1 MALLTLLRHASQP
14 EEASR
19 PGAEGQRW
27 DAALVLSGCRRSLIF
42 TRGASFLRRVSVSCL
57 RVYVCGRLRLLK
69 CRGRTPFFICS
80 ADLSVTSLSLQVAA
94 APAAAAIMQNAL
106 ISHSQAAAARRIVRA
121 RHRLVREARLAF
133 LHVLPA
139 AELCLLPGTQSAH
152 ICFRGGVKTQTW
164 LADIRDDE
172 DA

>member
-1 MALLTLLRHASQP
+1 MF
-14 EEASR
+14 
-19 PGAEGQRW
+19 GARFR
-27 DAALVLSGCRRSLIF
+27 LVF
-42 TRGASFLRRVSVSCL
+42 TCL
-57 RVYVCGRLRLLK
+57 RWRPAAVAQVLRK
-69 CRGRTPFFICS
+69 DAFFIRS

-94 APAAAAIMQNAL
+94 AAAAAAIMQNAL
-106 ISHSQAAAARRIVRA
+106 ISHLQAAAACTIVRA

-139 AELCLLPGTQSAH
+139 AELCLLPGTQSAQ

-164 LADIRDDE
+164 LADIRNDE

>member
-1 MALLTLLRHASQP
+1 M
-14 EEASR
+14 
-19 PGAEGQRW
+19 
-27 DAALVLSGCRRSLIF
+27 
-42 TRGASFLRRVSVSCL
+42 RRVWARFRLVFTCL
-57 RVYVCGRLRLLK
+57 RWRPAAVAQVLRK
-69 CRGRTPFFICS
+69 DAFFICS

-94 APAAAAIMQNAL
+94 AAAAAAATIMQNAL
-106 ISHSQAAAARRIVRA
+106 ISHLQAAAACTIVRA

-139 AELCLLPGTQSAH
+139 AELCLLPGTQSAL

-164 LADIRDDE
+164 LADIRNDE